1 MGGDARPRRADRGD
15 RERSAGHPGAVPD
28 ERDLLANTVGGVLG
42 VLGVLVALVLTLPA
56 TLCRR
61 RRRRRRQTA
70 RWRL

>member
-1 MGGDARPRRADRGD
+1 MFACVALTVGI
-15 RERSAGHPGAVPD
+15 ESAQLGIPGRVPD
-28 ERDLLANTVGGVLG
+28 ERDLLANTVGG